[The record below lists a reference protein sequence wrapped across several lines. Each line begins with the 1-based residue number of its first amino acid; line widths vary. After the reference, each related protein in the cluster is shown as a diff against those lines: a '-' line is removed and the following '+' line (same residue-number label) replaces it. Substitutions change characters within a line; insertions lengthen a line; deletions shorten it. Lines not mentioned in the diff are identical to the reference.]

1 MRRLLKDTI
10 SRKLIRNAAMEDGES
25 QAMSNADDTVT
36 VTRSSLAG
44 FYKFFVDMQY
54 GLGIHMPFLLTKAEA
69 NVLRTAKKLCQTSNI
84 LATQAKCI
92 AQ

>member
-1 MRRLLKDTI
+1 
-10 SRKLIRNAAMEDGES
+10 
-25 QAMSNADDTVT
+25 MSHANADDTVT

-54 GLGIHMPFLLTKAEA
+54 GLGLHMPFLLTKAEA
-69 NVLRTAKKLCQTSNI
+69 NNVLRTAKKLCQTSNI
-84 LATQAKCI
+84 RATQAKCI